1 MGRREIGTPAWG
13 VPGREA
19 SVARLTQVV
28 LIEDDRILRRVL
40 ELYLLGDYAVR
51 AFGLGAEAISAIE
64 TTPADVVVS
73 DINLPGMDG
82 FELRRRL
89 ATKVNGH
96 SPRFIFLS
104 SYDDSDTLNEAR
116 NLGVDAFLVKPVN
129 RGELVSAIERALAA
143 A

>member
-1 MGRREIGTPAWG
+1 M
-13 VPGREA
+13 
-19 SVARLTQVV
+19 SHLTQVV

-51 AFGLGAEAISAIE
+51 AFGRGAEAISALE

-89 ATKVNGH
+89 ATGVNGR

-104 SYDDSDTLNEAR
+104 SYDDSDILNQAKK
-116 NLGVDAFLVKPVN
+116 LGVDAYLVKPVN
-129 RGELVSAIERALAA
+129 RGELVSAIEHALAA
-143 A
+143 D

>member
-1 MGRREIGTPAWG
+1 M
-13 VPGREA
+13 
-19 SVARLTQVV
+19 SHLTQVV

-51 AFGLGAEAISAIE
+51 AFGRGAEAISALE

-89 ATKVNGH
+89 ATGVNGR

-104 SYDDSDTLNEAR
+104 SYDDSDTLNEAKK
-116 NLGVDAFLVKPVN
+116 LGVDAFLVKPVN
-129 RGELVSAIERALAA
+129 RRELVSAIEHALAA
-143 A
+143 D

>member
-1 MGRREIGTPAWG
+1 M
-13 VPGREA
+13 
-19 SVARLTQVV
+19 ARLTQVV

-51 AFGLGAEAISAIE
+51 AFGRGAEAISAIE

-89 ATKVNGH
+89 APGVNGH

-104 SYDDSDTLNEAR
+104 SYDDSDTLRQAR
-116 NLGVDAFLVKPVN
+116 KLDVDAFLVKPVM
-129 RGELVSAIERALAA
+129 RRELVEAIERALAA

>member
-1 MGRREIGTPAWG
+1 M
-13 VPGREA
+13 
-19 SVARLTQVV
+19 SRLTQVV
-28 LIEDDRILRRVL
+28 LIEDDHILRRVL

-51 AFGLGAEAISAIE
+51 AFGRGTEAISAIE

-89 ATKVNGH
+89 ATEVNGH

-116 NLGVDAFLVKPVN
+116 KLGVDDFLVKPVM
-129 RGELVSAIERALAA
+129 REELVGAIERALAA

>member
-1 MGRREIGTPAWG
+1 M
-13 VPGREA
+13 
-19 SVARLTQVV
+19 SRLTQVV

-51 AFGLGAEAISAIE
+51 AFGRGAEAISAIE

-89 ATKVNGH
+89 ATEVNGH

-104 SYDDSDTLNEAR
+104 SYDDSDTLRQAR
-116 NLGVDAFLVKPVN
+116 KLDVDAFLVKPVM
-129 RGELVSAIERALAA
+129 RRELVDAIERALAA